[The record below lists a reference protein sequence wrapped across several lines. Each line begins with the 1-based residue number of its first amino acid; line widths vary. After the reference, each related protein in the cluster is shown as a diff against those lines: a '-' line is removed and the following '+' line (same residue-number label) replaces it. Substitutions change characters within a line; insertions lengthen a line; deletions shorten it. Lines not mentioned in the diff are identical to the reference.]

1 MLYKSI
7 LLIDD
12 DSDDAEIFAEA
23 IDSLQKQIVC
33 DTSNNALRALEE
45 LKIAEKLPDLIFV
58 DFSMPA
64 LNGGE
69 FIEKI
74 KSESRLQSIPVV
86 LMSSHTV
93 EVLCQLTQQFE
104 GVQYMTKP
112 NSFQELV
119 IQLDLVLSKL

>member
-1 MLYKSI
+1 MLNKSI

-23 IDSLQKQIVC
+23 IDSLQRQIVC

-45 LKIAEKLPDLIFV
+45 LKVAEILPDLIFV

-69 FIEKI
+69 FIEKM
-74 KSESRLQSIPVV
+74 KSEARLQDIPII

-93 EVLCQLTQQFE
+93 EVLCKLTQQFE
-104 GVQYMTKP
+104 GVNYMTKP

-119 IQLDLVLSKL
+119 RQLDLVLSKM